1 MTKDHEYSP
10 IEKLDLQASKKLLKI
25 PGVSEIFS
33 SSDNKFISFFAEW
46 CPDCDHEANNLKE
59 YHSLFKS
66 HLDFFLIMLFSTNEM
81 NLIFK
86 NKYGLEMNTIQGEL
100 DVKNERLNTQTQF
113 FNFRTN
119 VNDDRKWGVPL
130 HIIKLNINE
139 IYIIKGE
146 SLNEE
151 VVSLVQK
158 TL

>member
-10 IEKLDLQASKKLLKI
+10 IEKLDSHASKTLLKI
-25 PGVSEIFS
+25 PGVSEIFL
-33 SSDNKFISFFAEW
+33 SSDNKFISFLAEW
-46 CPDCDHEANNLKE
+46 CPNCDYEANNLKE
-59 YHSLFKS
+59 YHSLFNS
-66 HLDFFLIMLFSTNEM
+66 HLDFFLIMLFSTKKM

-100 DVKNERLNTQTQF
+100 DVKNETLNTQTQF

-130 HIIKLNINE
+130 HIIKLNNNE

-146 SLNEE
+146 SVYEE
-151 VVSLVQK
+151 VVSFVQK
-158 TL
+158 AL

>member
-1 MTKDHEYSP
+1 
-10 IEKLDLQASKKLLKI
+10 
-25 PGVSEIFS
+25 
-33 SSDNKFISFFAEW
+33 
-46 CPDCDHEANNLKE
+46 
-59 YHSLFKS
+59 
-66 HLDFFLIMLFSTNEM
+66 M

>member
-10 IEKLDLQASKKLLKI
+10 IEKLDSNASKKLLKI
-25 PGVSEIFS
+25 PGVSEIFR
-33 SSDNKFISFFAEW
+33 SSDNKFISFLAEW
-46 CPDCDHEANNLKE
+46 CPNCDYESNNLKE
-59 YHSLFKS
+59 YHILFKS
-66 HLDFFLIMLFSTNEM
+66 NLDFFLIMLFSTNEM